1 MREQADREKFQY
13 LPTAENGF
21 LLLGKSE
28 EGGWTVLEESGPS
41 PAPEPEPEEPA
52 GIYPCPCCGF
62 LTFPVPKEEA
72 LAYICPVCFWEND
85 LFDPGEDDPS
95 DENRGMT
102 LRQGRENYRKWGAVR
117 EDLVRFAREPRPEE
131 MRLDPSTP
139 WDAAFPRNIQPN
151 MDEIARWV
159 GSPLFFRLQSWME
172 NTYGVKP
179 AIEFSGCSMDRGWN
193 VKYKKGSGAL
203 CACYIRAGWFTALV
217 TVGAKQMEELN
228 ALLPTFSPAFQI
240 VFENTPLFNGGK
252 WLVLDVKREEQLEDV
267 RRLVLLKA
275 GPPKGKQ

>member
-41 PAPEPEPEEPA
+41 PAPEPAPEEPA

-95 DENRGMT
+95 DENRGLT
-102 LRQGRENYRKWGAVR
+102 LRQGRENYRRWGAVR
-117 EDLVRFAREPRPEE
+117 PDLVVHARPPRPEE
-131 MRLDPSTP
+131 RPKEMPASRLTAPPGTGTAP
-139 WDAAFPRNIQPN
+139 GRGKAPGP
-151 MDEIARWV
+151 
-159 GSPLFFRLQSWME
+159 G
-172 NTYGVKP
+172 P
-179 AIEFSGCSMDRGWN
+179 A
-193 VKYKKGSGAL
+193 
-203 CACYIRAGWFTALV
+203 
-217 TVGAKQMEELN
+217 
-228 ALLPTFSPAFQI
+228 
-240 VFENTPLFNGGK
+240 
-252 WLVLDVKREEQLEDV
+252 
-267 RRLVLLKA
+267 
-275 GPPKGKQ
+275 

>member
-102 LRQGRENYRKWGAVR
+102 LRQGRENFKRYGAVR
-117 EDLVRFAREPRPEE
+117 PDLVQYVRPF
-131 MRLDPSTP
+131 RRKG
-139 WDAAFPRNIQPN
+139 RNERS
-151 MDEIARWV
+151 D
-159 GSPLFFRLQSWME
+159 
-172 NTYGVKP
+172 
-179 AIEFSGCSMDRGWN
+179 
-193 VKYKKGSGAL
+193 
-203 CACYIRAGWFTALV
+203 
-217 TVGAKQMEELN
+217 
-228 ALLPTFSPAFQI
+228 
-240 VFENTPLFNGGK
+240 
-252 WLVLDVKREEQLEDV
+252 
-267 RRLVLLKA
+267 
-275 GPPKGKQ
+275 